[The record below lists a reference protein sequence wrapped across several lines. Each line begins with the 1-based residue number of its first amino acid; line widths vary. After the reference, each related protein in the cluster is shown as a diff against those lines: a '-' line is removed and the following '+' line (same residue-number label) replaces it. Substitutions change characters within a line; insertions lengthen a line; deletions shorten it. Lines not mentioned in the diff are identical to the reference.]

1 MLSLLT
7 DREKQVLQWI
17 AKGPTNEEISSRLL
31 ISESTIENHIHH
43 IYKKLRISNQA
54 QAVVYV
60 LGTKIV
66 LQENDS
72 AK

>member
-17 AKGPTNEEISSRLL
+17 AKGLTNKEISSRLSL
-31 ISESTIENHIHH
+31 SESTIENHIHH
-43 IYKKLRISNQA
+43 IYKKLRISNRA
-54 QAVVYV
+54 QAVAYV

>member
-7 DREKQVLQWI
+7 EREKQVLQWI
-17 AKGPTNEEISSRLL
+17 AKGLTNREISSRLSL
-31 ISESTIENHIHH
+31 SESTIENHIHH
-43 IYKKLRISNQA
+43 IYKKLKISNRA
-54 QAVVYV
+54 QAVAYV

-66 LQENDS
+66 LQEDDS